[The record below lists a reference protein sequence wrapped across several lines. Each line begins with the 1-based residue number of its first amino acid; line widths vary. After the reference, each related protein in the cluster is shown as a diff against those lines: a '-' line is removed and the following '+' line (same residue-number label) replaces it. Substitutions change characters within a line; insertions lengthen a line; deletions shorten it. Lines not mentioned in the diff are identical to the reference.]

1 MSKNDNRFDTTNP
14 LFKKNKLKQKKVKV
28 DNRFKAILTDDRF
41 KVAPGQIDKYG
52 RKAKKG
58 SKSAEKELSEFYQID
73 NDDDDDNKE
82 QQLEIATSKS
92 KVAPKKA
99 TERPKSDEDR
109 LDYLNKL
116 ARGEID
122 EDSSDESSAYE
133 HDNDED
139 EEEDEVEADNYD
151 TEELLTGP
159 GPLEIDDPEEIE
171 VGESTNRLS
180 ILNCDWENLRA
191 QDIM

>member
-28 DNRFKAILTDDRF
+28 DNRFKAVLTDERF
-41 KVAPGQIDKYG
+41 SVAPGQIDKYG

-73 NDDDDDNKE
+73 NDDDEE
-82 QQLEIATSKS
+82 QSEIVTSKS

-99 TERPKSDEDR
+99 ADPKSDEDR

-122 EDSSDESSAYE
+122 DDSSDESSVYE
-133 HDNDED
+133 HDNDD
-139 EEEDEVEADNYD
+139 DEDEVEQDNYD
-151 TEELLTGP
+151 TEELVTGP